1 MLTSKGC
8 LSVALLSNLF
18 RSAIRPNKVWNIA
31 LHSVPDSFEIDR
43 QLPNATLVFSSH
55 QLRRSLRH
63 IHTRAD
69 PFLFAKSDE
78 LYLFFEEVEINWHGR
93 IEAYKT
99 RDMITFAKMGTILEL
114 PYHLSYPAVFNHGR
128 SVYMIP
134 ESSKANEVA
143 LFKFKDFPFG
153 LEKVN
158 VILNGFYVDTSPL
171 YYEGVWYLFTTS
183 SSGLEIFFT
192 TDISNGPY
200 HPHPK
205 NPITCDPRFSRSG
218 GLPVIV
224 NGRLFRIAQDC
235 SKTYGGNL
243 NILRVFDLSTSSY
256 REELVREGFV
266 ECDEPW
272 NSEGGH
278 HLSVAHFR
286 GETVV
291 ATDGKQNDYLAN
303 KFLSP
308 VFRTVGW
315 LVEKRGAA

>member
-1 MLTSKGC
+1 M
-8 LSVALLSNLF
+8 ALLPNWF
-18 RSAIRPNKVWNIA
+18 RSAIRPNQVWNIA
-31 LHSVPDSFEIDR
+31 LHSVPDEFEIDR
-43 QLPNATLVFSSH
+43 KLANATLIFSSQ

-69 PFLFAKSDE
+69 PFLFATADE
-78 LYLFFEEVEINWHGR
+78 LYLFCEEVEINWHGR

-99 RDMITFAKMGTILEL
+99 TDMITFANVGTILER
-114 PYHLSYPAVFNHGR
+114 PYHLSYPAVFGHGLD
-128 SVYMIP
+128 VYMIP

-143 LFKFKDFPFG
+143 LFKFNNFPFG

-158 VILNGFYVDTSPL
+158 VILKGSYVDTSPL

-183 SSGLEIFFT
+183 SSGLEIFFA
-192 TDISNGPY
+192 TDITNGPY
-200 HPHPK
+200 YPHPK
-205 NPITCDPRFSRSG
+205 NPITRDHRFSRSG

-224 NGRLFRIAQDC
+224 NGKLFRIAQDC

-256 REELVREGFV
+256 REELEREGFF
-266 ECDEPW
+266 ECDQPW

-286 GETVV
+286 GGTVV

-303 KFLSP
+303 KLLSP
-308 VFRTVGW
+308 VFRTIGCW
-315 LVEKRGAA
+315 LKSREQLERT

>member
-1 MLTSKGC
+1 M
-8 LSVALLSNLF
+8 ALLSNLF
-18 RSAIRPNKVWNIA
+18 RSAIRPNQVWNIA
-31 LHSVPDSFEIDR
+31 LHSVSGEFDIDG
-43 QLPNATLVFSSH
+43 QLPNPELVFSSR
-55 QLRRSLRH
+55 QLRRNLRH

-69 PFLFAKSDE
+69 PFLFATSDE
-78 LYLFFEEVEINWHGR
+78 LYLFFELVEVNWHGR

-99 RDMITFAKMGTILEL
+99 KDMITFARIGNILDL
-114 PYHLSYPAVFNHGR
+114 PYHVSYPAVFDHNS

-143 LFKFKDFPFG
+143 LFKFNDFPFR

-158 VILNGFYVDTSPL
+158 IILRGSFVDTSPL
-171 YYEGVWYLFTTS
+171 YYDGVWYLFTTS

-200 HPHPK
+200 YPHPR
-205 NPITCDPRFSRSG
+205 NPITRDPRFTRSG

-224 NGRLFRIAQDC
+224 DGQLFRIAQDC

-256 REELVREGFV
+256 REELVREGFF
-266 ECDEPW
+266 ECDQPW
-272 NSEGGH
+272 NSGGGH
-278 HLSVAHFR
+278 HLSVTQFR
-286 GETVV
+286 GKTVI
-291 ATDGKQNDYLAN
+291 ATDGKQNDSLAN

-315 LVEKRGAA
+315 LAEKQESGHF

>member
-1 MLTSKGC
+1 M
-8 LSVALLSNLF
+8 ALLWNLF
-18 RSAIRPNKVWNIA
+18 RSAIRPNQVWNIA
-31 LHSVPDSFEIDR
+31 LHSVPGEFEIDR
-43 QLPNATLVFSSH
+43 QLPNATLIFSSH
-55 QLRRSLRH
+55 QLRRDLRH

-69 PFLFAKSDE
+69 PFLFATHDE
-78 LYLFFEEVEINWHGR
+78 LYLFFEAVETNWHGR
-93 IEAYKT
+93 IESYKT
-99 RDMITFAKMGTILEL
+99 RDMVTFANIGTILEL
-114 PYHLSYPAVFNHGR
+114 PYHLSYPAVFSHGR

-143 LFKFKDFPFG
+143 LFKFKDFPFM

-158 VILNGFYVDTSPL
+158 VILKGSYVDTSPL
-171 YYEGVWYLFTTS
+171 YYKGVWYLFTTS
-183 SSGLEIFFT
+183 PSGLEIFFA
-192 TDISNGPY
+192 TDIVNGPY
-200 HPHPK
+200 CPHPK
-205 NPITCDPRFSRSG
+205 NPITRDQRFSRSG

-256 REELVREGFV
+256 QEELVREGFLL
-266 ECDEPW
+266 CDQSW

-308 VFRTVGW
+308 IFRTLGW
-315 LVEKRGAA
+315 LVEKPGAA

>member
-1 MLTSKGC
+1 MA
-8 LSVALLSNLF
+8 VLSNLF
-18 RSAIRPNKVWNIA
+18 RSAIRPNQVWNIA
-31 LHSVPDSFEIDR
+31 LHSVPDEFEIDR
-43 QLPNATLVFSSH
+43 QLPNATLIFSSH
-55 QLRRSLRH
+55 QLRRNLRH

-69 PFLFAKSDE
+69 PFLFATSDE
-78 LYLFFEEVEINWHGR
+78 LYLFFEAVEINWHGR

-99 RDMITFAKMGTILEL
+99 RDMITFANIGTILEL

-128 SVYMIP
+128 AVYMIP

-143 LFKFKDFPFG
+143 LFKFKDFPFR
-153 LEKVN
+153 LEKIN
-158 VILNGFYVDTSPL
+158 VILNGSYVDTSPL

-183 SSGLEIFFT
+183 PSGLEIFFA
-192 TDISNGPY
+192 TDILNGPY
-200 HPHPK
+200 YPHPK
-205 NPITCDPRFSRSG
+205 NPITRDPRFSRSG

-224 NGRLFRIAQDC
+224 NGQLFRIAQDC

-256 REELVREGFV
+256 REELAREGFF
-266 ECDEPW
+266 ECDQPW

-308 VFRTVGW
+308 IFRTVGW
-315 LVEKRGAA
+315 LVEKPGAA

>member
-1 MLTSKGC
+1 M
-8 LSVALLSNLF
+8 ALLSNLF
-18 RSAIRPNKVWNIA
+18 RSAIRPNQVWNIA
-31 LHSVPDSFEIDR
+31 LHSVPDEFEIDR
-43 QLPNATLVFSSH
+43 QLPNATLIFSSH
-55 QLRRSLRH
+55 QLRRKLRH

-69 PFLFAKSDE
+69 PFLFATPDE
-78 LYLFFEEVEINWHGR
+78 LYLFFEAVEINWHGR

-99 RDMITFAKMGTILEL
+99 RDMITFTNIGTILEL
-114 PYHLSYPAVFNHGR
+114 PYHLSYPAVFNQGR

-134 ESSKANEVA
+134 ESSKVNEVA
-143 LFKFKDFPFG
+143 LFKFKDFPFR

-158 VILNGFYVDTSPL
+158 VILNGSYVDTSPL

-183 SSGLEIFFT
+183 SSGLEIFFA

-200 HPHPK
+200 YPHPK

-218 GLPVIV
+218 GLPIIV
-224 NGRLFRIAQDC
+224 NGRLFRVAQDC
-235 SKTYGGNL
+235 SKTYGENL

-256 REELVREGFV
+256 REELAREGFF
-266 ECDEPW
+266 ECDRPW

-278 HLSVAHFR
+278 HLSVARFR

-315 LVEKRGAA
+315 LLEKPGAA